1 MGEGKPGHTP
11 ADEPN
16 VGVSQME
23 QLSSTTDPAHSK
35 EEGGLLANP
44 DVADSMAEGDED
56 QRRENN
62 G

>member
-1 MGEGKPGHTP
+1 MGEGKPSSTDH
-11 ADEPN
+11 EPN

-44 DVADSMAEGDED
+44 DVADDLADREERLSITDE
-56 QRRENN
+56 
-62 G
+62 